1 MYNRLKI
8 LHALMRDT
16 TIKTEISKL
25 VDECCNLLKINKP
38 ANPPV
43 AIKNV
48 YYGNGDE
55 ATLILGEVVLL
66 L

>member
-1 MYNRLKI
+1 
-8 LHALMRDT
+8 MRDT